1 MNTENLYRIGRVTVD
16 SSFHTQS
23 ADEAFFSYFGN
34 DVTYSIKRTIYPDD
48 AEKIEEFMD
57 LLLKNKEIK
66 TDDFDGYF
74 MLPRLTRGWNKYLL
88 IGIIK
93 TFFRE
98 KYDIQNTTN
107 FYDTTDFIIR
117 RIN

>member
-48 AEKIEEFMD
+48 AEKIEEFM
-57 LLLKNKEIK
+57 KISKEKI
-66 TDDFDGYF
+66 DENIYS
-74 MLPRLTRGWNKYLL
+74 
-88 IGIIK
+88 II
-93 TFFRE
+93 
-98 KYDIQNTTN
+98 
-107 FYDTTDFIIR
+107 
-117 RIN
+117 IN